1 MEPAK
6 TRTDNNHDNED
17 CSQCRSLDCDM
28 LFALLFTVLIAFLL
42 VLMMGYWLSGIV
54 NFKEPTVD

>member
-6 TRTDNNHDNED
+6 TRTADDNED

-28 LFALLFTVLIAFLL
+28 LFALLFTLLIAFLL
-42 VLMMGYWLSGIV
+42 VLMMGYWLSGIA
-54 NFKEPTVD
+54 NFQEPTVD